1 MRLATCLLALTL
13 AAAPLALQNTAEAA
27 PRRAAHKP
35 AGTVIRDPQAFVS
48 GVYAR
53 LVKGGP
59 YQPPEDIY
67 SARLNA
73 LSASMVRD
81 ARDEVPRVDFLF
93 WINGQDG
100 DITDAVVT
108 STDVEA
114 RPQGDRKVVVAKF
127 KNSGKAQELHLYF
140 ERTPAGWK
148 LDDVESVKDQTW
160 TLSLVTKYGWIDR

>member
-1 MRLATCLLALTL
+1 MRIATCLLALAL
-13 AAAPLALQNTAEAA
+13 AAAPLALHTTAQAA
-27 PRRAAHKP
+27 PRRVAHKP
-35 AGTVIRDPQAFVS
+35 AGTVIRDPQVFVS

-59 YQPPEDIY
+59 YQPPQDIY
-67 SARLNA
+67 SARLDA
-73 LSASMVRD
+73 LTASMVRD
-81 ARDEVPRVDFLF
+81 AKDEVPRVDFLF

-108 STDVEA
+108 SADVEQ
-114 RPQGDRKVVVAKF
+114 RPQGDRKVVVARF
-127 KNSGKAQELHLYF
+127 KNSGKVQELHLYF

-160 TLSLVTKYGWIDR
+160 TLSLLMKFGWIDR